1 MYAEGM
7 MTREEFRQA
16 RRAQAKKELRD
27 RRRRILIFGMTLLLM
42 FGMGVGFGTLLA
54 KAEETEK
61 EPAYKYYTSIEIQ
74 KGDTLWGLA
83 DVYMDRDYYKT
94 RADYINEVMKINRM
108 VTGRLIAGKELIIPY
123 YSAEEK

>member
-1 MYAEGM
+1 MYAEGT

-16 RRAQAKKELRD
+16 RREQAKKELRD
-27 RRRRILIFGMTLLLM
+27 RRKRILIFGMTLILM

-61 EPAYKYYTSIEIQ
+61 EPVYKYYTSIEIR
-74 KGDTLWGLA
+74 KGDTLWGMA
-83 DVYMDRDYYKT
+83 DQYMDRDYYET
-94 RADYINEVMKINRM
+94 RADYISEVMKINHM
-108 VTGRLIAGKELIIPY
+108 VTGRLIAGKKLIIPY